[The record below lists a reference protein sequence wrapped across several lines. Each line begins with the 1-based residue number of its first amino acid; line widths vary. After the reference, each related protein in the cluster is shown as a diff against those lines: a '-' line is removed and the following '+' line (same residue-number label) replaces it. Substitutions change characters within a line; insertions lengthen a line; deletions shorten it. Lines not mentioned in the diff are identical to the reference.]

1 MTKQNKSKKNISLPK
16 SGATTAK
23 ANISGP
29 PSASGNTLFPS
40 TVPQVTTKKKYK
52 GFHGFLDYIHDHIL
66 FLNSSRFFAGVVMI
80 LLNIGSKFISVQ
92 FSKSTEEYLKFS
104 ITKQILVFAMAWM
117 ATRDIYTSL
126 VLTAVFVVLSEYLF
140 NEESTFCI
148 VPHQYR
154 VLNNIIDT
162 NNDGVVSQEEL
173 NQAIQ
178 ILEKAKKEKQQ
189 TSGGGGGS
197 GSANGSGGNSTS
209 GNSTSG
215 NVASSVPVKQNIG
228 DNIKNTITKYMN

>member
-1 MTKQNKSKKNISLPK
+1 MTKQNKSKKNTSLKRGINLSKPG
-16 SGATTAK
+16 ST
-23 ANISGP
+23 P
-29 PSASGNTLFPS
+29 PAPTPAPGNPLFPS
-40 TVPQVTTKKKYK
+40 SVPHTPVKKSYN
-52 GFHGFLDYIHDHIL
+52 GFYGFLDYIHDHVL

-92 FSKSTEEYLKFS
+92 FSKSAEEYLKFA

-126 VLTAVFVVLSEYLF
+126 VLTAVFVILSEFLF

-148 VPHQYR
+148 VPHNYR
-154 VLNNIIDT
+154 VLNNLIDT
-162 NNDGVVSQEEL
+162 NNDGVVSHEEL

-189 TSGGGGGS
+189 TTGS
-197 GSANGSGGNSTS
+197 GSTNGMGGNS
-209 GNSTSG
+209 G
-215 NVASSVPVKQNIG
+215 SSVAVKQNIG
-228 DNIKNTITKYMN
+228 DNVKNTITKYMNSN